1 MTKRKFARLKG
12 LLYERSMTQDDAA
25 RHLGRGRT
33 YVARRMNGQ
42 ESWTFED
49 AATLAGVLDIPCT
62 EWADYFMEAPPRKE
76 KAAPV

>member
-1 MTKRKFARLKG
+1 MRKRKFARLKG

-25 RHLGRGRT
+25 RLLGRGRT

-49 AATLAGVLDIPCT
+49 AATLAGVLDIPRAD
-62 EWADYFMEAPPRKE
+62 WADYFSEVPR
-76 KAAPV
+76 